1 MGRRTGQDNGRGTG
15 RFMDVTS
22 VRAAGTSGEGSGT
35 NGISSRLRPFLLAFL
50 LILVGNSVNVLTIL
64 QDAARDGRPVDPV
77 WPIMTEGTSGIAM
90 MMVIFV
96 PAIALARAPIQAPW
110 GRQVLTHGVALL
122 IYSCLHVV
130 GMSITRQIAAGLIG
144 LDYTFPVTVD
154 VLTYEFRK
162 DAVSYFITV
171 MIFLALGH
179 GRGAPA
185 VPAPLPVPLPVPPVP
200 ADAAGMG
207 LPPAPPPVT
216 AAPPAPPLATA
227 PARFDIRDG
236 ATLHRVPVADIIAVR
251 AAANYVEFLLADGR
265 RPLMRAT
272 LTQLAGDLA
281 SHGFLRTHRSWL
293 VNALHVT
300 AVVPEGSGDHEL
312 TLSDGTTAPLS
323 RRFPDALVSLR
334 G

>member
-1 MGRRTGQDNGRGTG
+1 
-15 RFMDVTS
+15 MDVTS
-22 VRAAGTSGEGSGT
+22 VRAAGTSGKGSGT
-35 NGISSRLRPFLLAFL
+35 NGISSRFGPFLLAFL
-50 LILVGNSVNVLTIL
+50 LILVGNSVNVMTIL
-64 QDAARDGRPVDPV
+64 QDAARDGRPVDPI

-90 MMVIFV
+90 MMVIFI
-96 PAIALARAPIQAPW
+96 PALALARAPIQAPW
-110 GRQVLTHGVALL
+110 ARQILTHGVALL

-130 GMSITRQIAAGLIG
+130 GMSITRQIAAGLLG
-144 LDYTFPVTVD
+144 LDYTFPVTVE

-162 DAVSYFITV
+162 DAVSYFVTL

-179 GRGAPA
+179 GRGMAAAAPSPLPSPA
-185 VPAPLPVPLPVPPVP
+185 VGTAGALATTPLP
-200 ADAAGMG
+200 AE
-207 LPPAPPPVT
+207 PPAPPS
-216 AAPPAPPLATA
+216 AAGITPT

-236 ATLHRVPVADIIAVR
+236 AIVHRVPVAEIIAVR
-251 AAANYVEFLLADGR
+251 AAANYVEFLLTDGR

-281 SHGFLRTHRSWL
+281 PHGILRTHRSWL
-293 VNALHVT
+293 VNALHVK
-300 AVVPEGSGDHEL
+300 AVAPEGSGDHEL